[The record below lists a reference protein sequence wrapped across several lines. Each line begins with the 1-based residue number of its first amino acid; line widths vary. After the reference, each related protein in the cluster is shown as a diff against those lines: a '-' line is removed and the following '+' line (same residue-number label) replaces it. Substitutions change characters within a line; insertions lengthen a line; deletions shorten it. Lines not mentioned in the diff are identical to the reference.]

1 MIAVRA
7 NNAADGIRLKAMNM
21 NMRATAD
28 RSLLIVTLQ
37 LQRYEKELDQLSIV
51 WSSVRKMTTGFSGV
65 FEHQLMP
72 RNMRLTPA

>member
-51 WSSVRKMTTGFSGV
+51 
-65 FEHQLMP
+65 
-72 RNMRLTPA
+72 